1 MTAINLS
8 AEIEKQLPAA
18 LVDFLRAA
26 GEAATAQG
34 NHIYL
39 VGGVVRD
46 LLLGQPNLDL
56 DLLVE
61 GNAIELA
68 QRLADNIKGKL
79 TIHQRF
85 GTARLQWDKWSADF
99 ACARL
104 ETYPRPGALP
114 RIRPGNLNSDLIRRD
129 FTINA
134 MAVYLNPPNYGEFI
148 DLYKGRED
156 LEERFITILHER
168 SFVDDATRIW
178 RALRYE
184 QRLDFNLE
192 QSTLYLL
199 HRDISMLDTISGDR
213 IRHELLLV
221 LMERFPEKVL
231 SRASELEVL
240 AKLHPSLP
248 GDGWLAKKFAQ
259 ARNISYPY
267 PPPVALYLALFTY
280 HLTGEEVEQL
290 ISYLRLPRALAM
302 ALRDT
307 GSIQSIIEPLS
318 NPGLAPSGVYRLL
331 CSYSPPAITANLLA
345 CESPVARQNIRLF
358 INRLRCV
365 KTATTGNDLL
375 KAGIP
380 QGPRIKEILGLLHEA
395 RLDGKVTS
403 KQGEERMVAEWLRE
417 NQFN

>member
-8 AEIEKQLPAA
+8 AEIEKQLPAE

-34 NHIYL
+34 KHLYL

-68 QRLADNIKGKL
+68 QRLAQDMQGKL

-85 GTARLQWDKWSADF
+85 GTARLQWDKWSVDF

-134 MAVYLNPPNYGEFI
+134 MAVYLNPPHYGELV
-148 DLYKGRED
+148 DLYKGMED
-156 LEERFITILHER
+156 LEEKFITILHER

-240 AKLHPSLP
+240 AKLHPSLES
-248 GDGWLAKKFAQ
+248 DGWLVKKFAQ
-259 ARNISYPY
+259 ARRISYPN
-267 PPPVALYLALFTY
+267 PPPVALYLALFIY

-290 ISYLRLPRALAM
+290 ISYLRLPKALAM

-307 GSIQSIIEPLS
+307 GSIKSIIEPLS
-318 NPGLAPSGVYRLL
+318 SPKLAPSGVYKLL
-331 CSYSPPAITANLLA
+331 HSYSPPAITANLLA

-358 INRLRCV
+358 INRLRYV

-375 KAGIP
+375 KTGIP

-395 RLDGKVTS
+395 RLDGKVTT
-403 KQGEERMVAEWLRE
+403 KKGEEELVRGWLA
-417 NQFN
+417 